1 MSLQLDSE
9 KENRFPGTDSLAPCD
24 LDTAFVELV
33 EKIEI
38 DWPEFL
44 PVERIGP
51 GLLRMAFGLLL
62 IVVALYARNGIL
74 GLAEV
79 IWRRYRAE
87 RARS

>member
-38 DWPEFL
+38 DWPEFP
-44 PVERIGP
+44 PVEHIGP
-51 GLLRMAFGLLL
+51 GIKGIALGLLM
-62 IVVALYARNGIL
+62 VVALAAL
-74 GLAEV
+74 SV
-79 IWRRYRAE
+79 FHWR
-87 RARS
+87 

>member
-1 MSLQLDSE
+1 MSLLLDSE
-9 KENRFPGTDSLAPCD
+9 KENRFSGADSISPCD
-24 LDTAFVELV
+24 SDTTLVELV

-62 IVVALYARNGIL
+62 IVVLTAFSVFHSR
-74 GLAEV
+74 
-79 IWRRYRAE
+79 
-87 RARS
+87 